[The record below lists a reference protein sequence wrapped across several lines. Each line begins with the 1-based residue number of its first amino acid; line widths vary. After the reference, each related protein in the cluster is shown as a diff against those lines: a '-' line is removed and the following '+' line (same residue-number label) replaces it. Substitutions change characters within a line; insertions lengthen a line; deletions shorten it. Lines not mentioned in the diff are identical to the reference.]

1 MCRNVEIAAQVFVE
15 ALDAE
20 TIKKMKQELLDKAE
34 NGDERPDPSTRL
46 GLAFIAFTTP
56 DIETP
61 SDEEIAHAREEVASL
76 WTEEEKL
83 RGIGW

>member
-20 TIKKMKQELLDKAE
+20 TIEKMKQELLVKAE

-56 DIETP
+56 NIMAQ

-76 WTEEEKL
+76 WTEEE
-83 RGIGW
+83 RRNAY